1 MTIEDSVHPLWMHAY
16 LGESTAVER
25 LLQARADSE
34 AVPSK
39 DDGHKTP
46 LVCAAMVGNAE
57 IVRLLVKYK
66 ASVQATDKLKRTAL
80 HLGALW
86 GHAQVV
92 EVLVQAKADVNAQDG
107 VGYTRTPLHLAALW
121 GHTQVV
127 EALVQGKADVDAQDD
142 EVQGM
147 NTPLHLAAREGHV
160 QMIEALVQ
168 AKADVDTQDKLGRTP
183 LELALVNNRGQAAAL
198 LRTHAAR

>member
-16 LGESTAVER
+16 LGESTVVER
-25 LLQARADSE
+25 LLQARADPE

-66 ASVQATDKLKRTAL
+66 ANVQATDTLKRIAL

-127 EALVQGKADVDAQDD
+127 EALVQGKADVDAQD
-142 EVQGM
+142 GRGI
-147 NTPLHLAAREGHV
+147 NTPLHLAAEGGHV